1 MLFLSN
7 QFTTVAIV
15 NSVDY
20 KFQICAM
27 KFASTLGRQ
36 CLQMKLKETLMTVAI
51 LVLERSKER
60 IPTWGAPKP
69 PAKGKNRT
77 PSPTG
82 TQE

>member
-1 MLFLSN
+1 
-7 QFTTVAIV
+7 
-15 NSVDY
+15 
-20 KFQICAM
+20 M
-27 KFASTLGRQ
+27 KFVSMFGWQ
-36 CLQMKLKETLMTVAI
+36 CLQMKLKETLLTVAI

>member
-1 MLFLSN
+1 MG
-7 QFTTVAIV
+7 
-15 NSVDY
+15 
-20 KFQICAM
+20 
-27 KFASTLGRQ
+27 FAHNFERNFMTL
-36 CLQMKLKETLMTVAI
+36 AI
-51 LVLERSKER
+51 LVLERSKKR